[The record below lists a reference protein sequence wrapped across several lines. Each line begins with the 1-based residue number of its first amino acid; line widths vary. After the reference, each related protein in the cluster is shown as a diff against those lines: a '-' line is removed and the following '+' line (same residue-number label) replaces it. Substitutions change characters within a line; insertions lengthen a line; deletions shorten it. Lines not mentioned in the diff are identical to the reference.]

1 MGRPKKALKVKEPIR
16 LRERKLANG
25 NLGLYLDIYVKGMRK
40 YESLGLYLI
49 PEKTPLDKQMNIHTR
64 QVAEKIK
71 ADRIIALQERGIK
84 QYEKIKQSNMSLL
97 DWLRKY
103 EQEKFG
109 FRPSTLKGRV
119 DMRKKVEEYLEQ
131 QKTPYI
137 SMSEVDADFCRGFL
151 QFLATAKNSVCTINE
166 RTISPGCA
174 HHHQAVFNGALNKAV
189 REGLL
194 TANPMKSLDRK
205 EKFQPSPE
213 DREFLTIEE
222 LRSLMALP
230 CSNEQVKKAFVFSC
244 FTGLRLSDARTL
256 TWRKVYKTPDGKTL
270 YIHVFMQKTQKP
282 NNIPLSQEALNCLQA
297 KDDLDEPIFTLPA
310 SDATINYHVKKLI
323 KAAGIEKKVSF
334 HCRRHYPNSFPLKTN
349 DLQRIVS

>member
-1 MGRPKKALKVKEPIR
+1 
-16 LRERKLANG
+16 
-25 NLGLYLDIYVKGMRK
+25 
-40 YESLGLYLI
+40 
-49 PEKTPLDKQMNIHTR
+49 MNIHTR

-103 EQEKFG
+103 EQENFG

-137 SMSEVDADFCRGFL
+137 SMSEVDADFCRGFSDSL
-151 QFLATAKNSVCTINE
+151 QQQRTAFVLSMRGLYLQDVPT
-166 RTISPGCA
+166 
-174 HHHQAVFNGALNKAV
+174 HHQAVFNGALNKAV

-213 DREFLTIEE
+213 DR
-222 LRSLMALP
+222 
-230 CSNEQVKKAFVFSC
+230 
-244 FTGLRLSDARTL
+244 
-256 TWRKVYKTPDGKTL
+256 
-270 YIHVFMQKTQKP
+270 
-282 NNIPLSQEALNCLQA
+282 
-297 KDDLDEPIFTLPA
+297 
-310 SDATINYHVKKLI
+310 
-323 KAAGIEKKVSF
+323 SF
-334 HCRRHYPNSFPLKTN
+334 
-349 DLQRIVS
+349 